1 MKKPAT
7 HVTDHALVRYLE
19 RVIGFDVDGLR
30 RHIGGIADLGIRHG
44 ASGVQSGG
52 FSYKLRGNTVI
63 TITPVN
69 YPDKRTDRSRRKVK
83 ARS

>member
-1 MKKPAT
+1 MKKPAI

-19 RVIGFDVDGLR
+19 RVMGFDVDGVR
-30 RHIGGIADLGIRHG
+30 RHIGHIADLGIQHG
-44 ASGVQSGG
+44 ATGVQSGG

-63 TITPVN
+63 TVTPVN
-69 YPDKRTDRSRRKVK
+69 HPNIRTDRSRRKPK